1 METLAA
7 TGAGRAPEL
16 TDEEVVRRVRAGETA
31 LFEVIMRRYNRR
43 LYRAARAIVGP
54 DEAED
59 VMQETYVRAYAH
71 LDQFAGHARFA
82 TWLTRIAV
90 HEALGRARRAGRFTD
105 DADGTIE
112 DALNA
117 SPGSSPERRTATRQL
132 VGFLETAIEALP
144 TPYRAVFVLRAV
156 EELSTSETAA
166 CLSIPEETVK
176 TRLYRARRL
185 LQAALARQVDG
196 AVREAFD
203 FGLARCD
210 RVVARVLARLI
221 ALEPKPPAT
230 CRGRRDGG
238 GQT

>member
-7 TGAGRAPEL
+7 TGAGRAREL
-16 TDEEVVRRVRAGETA
+16 TDEEIVGRVRAGETA

-54 DEAED
+54 DEED

-90 HEALGRARRAGRFTD
+90 HEALGRARRAGRF
-105 DADGTIE
+105 ADGADGAIE
-112 DALNA
+112 EAVNA
-117 SPGSSPERRTATRQL
+117 SPASSPERRTAARQL

-144 TPYRAVFVLRAV
+144 APHRAVFVLRAV

-166 CLSIPEETVK
+166 CLGIPEETVK

-210 RVVARVLARLI
+210 RLVACVLARII
-221 ALEPKPPAT
+221 ALEPKPPAA
-230 CRGRRDGG
+230 CRGRQDG